1 MAKFDD
7 YRGGFHTLT
16 WRLEDTVQNLV
27 SPGLSGRVDSTASE
41 GGFPH
46 V

>member
-1 MAKFDD
+1 MAKFGD
-7 YRGGFHTLT
+7 YQGGFHTLT
-16 WRLEDTVQNLV
+16 WRLGDTVQNLV
-27 SPGLSGRVDSTASE
+27 SPGLSGRVNNTASE